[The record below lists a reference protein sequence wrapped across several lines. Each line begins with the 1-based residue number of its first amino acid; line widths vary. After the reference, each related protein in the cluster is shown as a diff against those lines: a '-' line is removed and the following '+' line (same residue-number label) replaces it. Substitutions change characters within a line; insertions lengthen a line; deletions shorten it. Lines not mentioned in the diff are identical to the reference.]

1 MAYDCIPKTSE
12 EMRKATKAAKMKPG
26 VAQDAIVLFTCL
38 VEKFPTVPDPIAIDV
53 KNKTTIKIIRELK
66 GEVTIAQMKK
76 DCEITDLKLNAQSWG
91 NGSRGGGGKFNQG
104 SKFER
109 DMTKIIDE
117 WIQSSELPSDQ
128 KYADLITN
136 IIIDHGLDDCKAI
149 EVQQVGEIDTKRP
162 LRWKAGW
169 FVGTAG
175 KGKFDIGKKVSDVT
189 LRLKCLDNS
198 WREVYLSLKTSGTVA
213 LSNLGTK
220 TNVFPVEEIKAGKIK
235 KIAGKKLLET
245 FGIDHDR
252 FCAVFNEAHAAHEE
266 GQASP
271 KIKLKAQG
279 GNGGHEKV
287 MPSKD
292 LLESLIRGCLG
303 YGYHYCHLHGGKIK
317 EFHVTEDINK
327 RTASTG
333 MIDIYYGGKTGTGQR
348 IDMFVT
354 TPTME
359 LKFNIR
365 DTSGKGE
372 GYPDKFQAG
381 YKFKDETQWSLD
393 PDDEYDE

>member
-12 EMRKATKAAKMKPG
+12 AMRKATKAAKMQPEI
-26 VAQDAIVLFTCL
+26 AQDAIVLFTCL
-38 VEKFPTVPDPIAIDV
+38 VEKFPSVPDPIAIDL

-66 GEVTIAQMKK
+66 GEIKINDLKK
-76 DCEITDLKLNAQSWG
+76 ECEIKDLKLNAQSWG

-128 KYADLITN
+128 KYAELIVG
-136 IIIDHGLDDCKAI
+136 IIKDHGLDDCKAI
-149 EVQQVGEIDTKRP
+149 EVQQVGEMDTKRP
-162 LRWKAGW
+162 LKWKAGW

-175 KGKFDIGKKVSDVT
+175 KGKFNIGKKVSDVT
-189 LRLKCLDNS
+189 LRLKCADNS

-220 TNVFPVEEIKAGKIK
+220 RNVFPIEEIKAGKIK
-235 KIAGKKLLET
+235 KLAGKRLLET
-245 FGIDHDR
+245 FGIDKDR
-252 FCAVFNEAHAAHEE
+252 FCALFNEAHQAHAD
-266 GQASP
+266 GDANP
-271 KIKLKAQG
+271 KIKPKSAG
-279 GNGGHEKV
+279 GNGGRETPV
-287 MPSKD
+287 YDAP
-292 LLESLIRGCLG
+292 LLESLIQGCLG
-303 YGYHYCHLHGGKIK
+303 YGYHYCHLNGGKIK
-317 EFHVTEDINK
+317 QFHVTETIN
-327 RTASTG
+327 RQTAKVNSVE
-333 MIDIYYGGKTGTGQR
+333 IFYGGKTGTGQR
-348 IDMFVT
+348 IDMMVS
-354 TPTME
+354 TPTMD

-381 YKFKDETQWSLD
+381 YKFKDESEWSD
-393 PDDEYDE
+393 GVDDKDNE